1 MEIGRTQR
9 IYPIEPLVGLRVWRA
24 VDSHSFIH
32 LASMFHGAEWPYSHP
47 LVARCNH
54 HSWDPLRPFD
64 RNEHEAPA
72 PRCKC
77 GIYASSSG
85 ALRDYLPARLDVV
98 RGLPIVVGH
107 VALWGVVYG
116 SRRGWRASLA
126 YPQRLYV
133 PVAGLDEHVARR
145 VLTDLRLYGVPVES
159 LGGRSAGG
167 GLRGPQRRRG
177 AARALGP
184 GARSLIDAAVSAAAR
199 RSGRRGRAPVRRASR

>member
-54 HSWDPLRPFD
+54 HGWDPLRPFD

-133 PVAGLDEHVARR
+133 PVAGLDEHVAGR

-159 LGGRSAGG
+159 LSGRSGG
-167 GLRGPQRRRG
+167 EVLHELSDQ
-177 AARALGP
+177 ARA
-184 GARSLIDAAVSAAAR
+184 A
-199 RSGRRGRAPVRRASR
+199 